1 MNKTFG
7 VIIMVKATLFQNL
20 LKATSIDT
28 ITPAMILQAGSPIFF
43 DLANNPD
50 LNAIST
56 VVNAYRGVHAPLYG
70 QPIPLTG
77 LVSSGEG
84 SELILAPSSNE
95 VRRIIAISAINAGA
109 EPITFHI
116 ELGAM
121 VVAISTIDPS
131 STATVSLPSTIY
143 ASKNLPLSVNVSAG
157 NAGDLTTSVCSI
169 LISQ

>member
-1 MNKTFG
+1 
-7 VIIMVKATLFQNL
+7 MVKATLFQNL

-77 LVSSGEG
+77 LISSGEG
-84 SELILAPSSNE
+84 SEVILAPSSNE
-95 VRRIIAISAINAGA
+95 VRRIIAISAINAGVA
-109 EPITFHI
+109 PITFDI
-116 ELGAM
+116 LLGSM

-131 STATVSLPSTIY
+131 STATLSLHSTIY

-157 NAGDLTTSVCSI
+157 DAGDLTTSVCSI

>member
-1 MNKTFG
+1 
-7 VIIMVKATLFQNL
+7 MVKATLFQNL

-77 LVSSGEG
+77 LISSADG
-84 SELILAPSSNE
+84 SEVILAPSSNE
-95 VRRIIAISAINAGA
+95 VRRIIAISAINAGVA
-109 EPITFHI
+109 PITFDI
-116 ELGAM
+116 LLGSM
-121 VVAISTIDPS
+121 VVIANIQSDPS
-131 STATVSLPSTIY
+131 STAHLNLPSTIY
-143 ASKNLPLSVNVSAG
+143 ASKNLPLSVNVSTG
-157 NAGDLTTSVCSI
+157 TAGDLTTSVCSI

>member
-1 MNKTFG
+1 
-7 VIIMVKATLFQNL
+7 MVKATLFQNL

-77 LVSSGEG
+77 LISSGEG
-84 SELILAPSSNE
+84 SEVILAPSSNE
-95 VRRIIAISAINAGA
+95 VRRIIAISAINAGVA
-109 EPITFHI
+109 PITFHI

-121 VVAISTIDPS
+121 VVAMSIIDPS

-143 ASKNLPLSVNVSAG
+143 ASKNLPLSVNVTTG
-157 NAGDLTTSVCSI
+157 DAGDLTTSVCSI